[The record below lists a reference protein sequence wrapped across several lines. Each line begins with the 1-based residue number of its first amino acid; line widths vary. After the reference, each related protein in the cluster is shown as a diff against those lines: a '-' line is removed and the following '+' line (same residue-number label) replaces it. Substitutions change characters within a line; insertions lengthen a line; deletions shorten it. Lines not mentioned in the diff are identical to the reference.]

1 MQVHP
6 DTVALRLSWMF
17 AADFREGKEHGNL
30 IPAILHAVRS
40 GQHVK
45 YPVWDYRSIT
55 DVWEVVANLEQMFD
69 APAGIYNFGS
79 ENDKSTY
86 EVVSNFLESAG
97 IPNSMLERNEEAF
110 RECPRNLR
118 METEKAKYLGVH
130 FLTTEE
136 ALRKLG
142 AELGYEGNDPKKKR
156 E

>member
-1 MQVHP
+1 
-6 DTVALRLSWMF
+6 
-17 AADFREGKEHGNL
+17 
-30 IPAILHAVRS
+30 
-40 GQHVK
+40 
-45 YPVWDYRSIT
+45 
-55 DVWEVVANLEQMFD
+55 MFD

-97 IPNSMLERNEEAF
+97 IPNSMLEGTKRPF